1 MATGK
6 YFVQPFL
13 AQLLQKRENGGPAG
27 LSYLPEIS
35 DVSNVPEGVEYF
47 YYTGEDHDQY
57 INGYIYKRKETR
69 ETVQVW
75 DIITPAVTE
84 PRTKILAPGT
94 KYIDVLEEGFNRP
107 VGRYYA
113 VEEVP
118 ENFANFAYTE
128 LPSGWRCSYQDMLQP
143 GDGLWNIDGR
153 RAKLVQLDYSHAKI
167 VLDVAGEIVNLPM
180 GSSKTYGSTGSEK
193 LFIRHD
199 GEECY
204 FANRNDTAGIGVIR
218 EYYGQNY
225 LYSDGLLNIPDTAVV
240 AWTDKEITYNYEK
253 QITPAVWGW
262 VEKEI
267 ITTTWQQHDA
277 QPRGVARVESED
289 GTKYILVENTG
300 TTIEGDVIAKNNLT
314 VKGDLL
320 VEGKE
325 IVTDVETVQSEDD
338 FIKLRFNNPSA
349 LGEGQSGLQVL
360 NFDGNGAVMY
370 LVVSGD
376 GILRLGLGNEL
387 EPVTT
392 RDEAAAMVD
401 GAVTVWNAAAQK
413 IKTGPAADNLIVSMP
428 EDHQTAVKN
437 IVYMAES
444 YYTAI
449 ESPDPNTLYLIY

>member
-1 MATGK
+1 MGNSK
-6 YFVQPFL
+6 YFVQPLL

-35 DVSNVPEGVEYF
+35 DVSNVPEGVDYF
-47 YYTGEDHDQY
+47 YYTGENHDQY

-84 PRTKILAPGT
+84 HKSVLLPPGT
-94 KYIDVLEEGFNRP
+94 LYIDVLVEGFNRP
-107 VGRYYA
+107 VGRYYR
-113 VEEVP
+113 VKLIEETI
-118 ENFANFAYTE
+118 NFEYYT
-128 LPSGWRCSYQDMLQP
+128 LGSTSFRSSHADMLGE
-143 GDGLWNIDGR
+143 GDFVWDGSQKYEIASNEIWR
-153 RAKLVQLDYSHAKI
+153 ITLKNGTQILMNGSKGYGSVNQEWAYYRED
-167 VLDVAGEIVNLPM
+167 GEIL
-180 GSSKTYGSTGSEK
+180 
-193 LFIRHD
+193 
-199 GEECY
+199 Y
-204 FANRNDTAGIGVIR
+204 FASANNSAGVGLVR
-218 EYYGQNY
+218 EYYGQKF
-225 LYSDGLLNIPDTAVV
+225 LISDGLYAIPGTAEQGR
-240 AWTDKEITYNYEK
+240 TTEEMQYEFE
-253 QITPAVWGW
+253 QIITPAVWGW
-262 VEKEI
+262 VEKEV

-338 FIKLRFNNPSA
+338 FLKLRFNNPSA

-360 NFDGNGAVMY
+360 NFDGNGAVMF
-370 LVVSGD
+370 LVVGGD

-401 GAVTVWNAAAQK
+401 GAVTVWNAQAQK
-413 IKTGPAADNLIVSMP
+413 IKTGPAAADLVTSEEIKTLKALGQAAYDAITTKDVN
-428 EDHQTAVKN
+428 TAYF
-437 IVYMAES
+437 I
-444 YYTAI
+444 I
-449 ESPDPNTLYLIY
+449 